1 MNEKYEHFKSVWIE
15 FEPLSM
21 QLGIALALHLFF
33 FHQFVSFG
41 RSQHYQDIGGL
52 VGLSVSVT
60 TYIGSLLNMYSLW
73 IPAIVSFIISTG
85 QSWRQRKDYFRMVYS
100 QMKKGNFTPKGA
112 VYPGLISIIIV
123 SWIVLNASDLMIQE

>member
-1 MNEKYEHFKSVWIE
+1 MREFDQMPAASTDEELIKQVNWMNSFMNEKYEHFKSVWIE

-21 QLGIALALHLFF
+21 QLGIGLALHLFF
-33 FHQFVSFG
+33 FHQYVSFS
-41 RSQHYQDIGGL
+41 RSQHYQDMGGL

-60 TYIGSLLNMYSLW
+60 TYVGSLLGMYSLW

-100 QMKKGNFTPKGA
+100 
-112 VYPGLISIIIV
+112 
-123 SWIVLNASDLMIQE
+123 